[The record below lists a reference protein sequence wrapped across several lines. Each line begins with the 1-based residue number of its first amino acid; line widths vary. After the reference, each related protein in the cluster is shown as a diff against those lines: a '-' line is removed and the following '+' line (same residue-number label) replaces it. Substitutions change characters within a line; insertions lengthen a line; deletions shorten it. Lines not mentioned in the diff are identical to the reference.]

1 MRLLTP
7 RSPEIEGHSRGRTA
21 PNVLPYGGPF
31 PMRSN
36 TLSVRATGRRQL
48 HQRTCSVSFMRTTLR
63 ACILAAGLLVTPS
76 GLYAA
81 CGFEGIPEQYRP
93 YDLSESATNIMGRP
107 VIGGEAASTRAV
119 RECHEQQ
126 SRQLWYQTLGFATDA
141 NTETLYQGVA
151 DSFKAGG
158 SIALNLLASY
168 RRAYD
173 NPVDPDFDP
182 LRWLDDNREKYRIE
196 LRHLSSFAGT
206 GSNAEAL
213 ALLVDVTER
222 KAAEKRIQRMG
233 AAAQLTA
240 RAIAALPDVALL
252 LVIVAALCIPLRAAF
267 RRTGRSVSA
276 MANT

>member
-21 PNVLPYGGPF
+21 HNVLPYGGPF

-36 TLSVRATGRRQL
+36 TSSVRATARRQL
-48 HQRTCSVSFMRTTLR
+48 HHRTCSVSLMRTTLR
-63 ACILAAGLLVTPS
+63 ACILAAGLLATPT

-93 YDLSESATNIMGRP
+93 YDLSEGTTNTLGQP
-107 VIGGEAASTRAV
+107 AIGGEAASTRSV

-126 SRQLWYQTLGFATDA
+126 ARQRWYQTLGFATDT

-151 DSFKAGG
+151 DNLKAGG

-173 NPVDPDFDP
+173 YPVVPDFDP
-182 LRWLDDNREKYRIE
+182 LRWLDDNLEKYQIE

-206 GSNAEAL
+206 GSETETL
-213 ALLVDVTER
+213 ALLADVTER

-252 LVIVAALCIPLRAAF
+252 LVIFAALCIPLRAAF
-267 RRTGRSVSA
+267 RRTRRSVPA
-276 MANT
+276 TANT